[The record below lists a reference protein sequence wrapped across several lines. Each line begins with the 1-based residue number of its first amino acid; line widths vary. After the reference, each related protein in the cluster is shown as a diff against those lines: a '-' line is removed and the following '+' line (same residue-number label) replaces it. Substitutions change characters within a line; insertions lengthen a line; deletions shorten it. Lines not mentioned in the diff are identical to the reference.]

1 MPKIFKSP
9 FIFQEDSSVDISNEI
24 VIPVELS
31 GEISLKLLEEERL
44 RKEEEERIAAEEEA
58 AAVEARIVAEVDA
71 RVAEM
76 REVLEAQQ
84 RNVMFKANSVAET
97 IVASAHNDANGIL
110 AKANVKI
117 HDLKEEAKVQGHKEG
132 FEAGHAAAIA
142 ELKPSLDQAKA
153 LLEEI
158 NRRKDAYYAAHEDRL
173 LNTVIEMVE
182 KILAKELETDKA
194 ALLSIAAQAAKGFR
208 NSAYLKVSVAKGELG
223 FTMQS
228 DPELVRAIA
237 PTVPDIELELLAD
250 ADGGTLILDDGH
262 NIVDASLPTQLEFLK
277 EILSGAR
284 EQAEEQQGE

>member
-9 FIFQEDSSVDISNEI
+9 FIFQEDSAVDISNEI
-24 VIPVELS
+24 QMPMLLPEGVDFQA
-31 GEISLKLLEEERL
+31 LEEERL
-44 RKEEEERIAAEEEA
+44 AKEEEERLAQEAAAAAEE
-58 AAVEARIVAEVDA
+58 ARIQAEVDA

-76 REVLEAQQ
+76 REVLEAQH
-84 RNVMFKANSVAET
+84 RNVMFKAHSVAET
-97 IVASAHNDANGIL
+97 IINSAHEDANAIL

-117 HDLKEEAKVQGHKEG
+117 HDLKEEAKISGFKEG
-132 FEAGHAAAIA
+132 YDTGRAEAIK
-142 ELKPSLDQAKA
+142 EVNVLLDQVKG
-153 LLEEI
+153 LLDEI

-173 LNTVIEMVE
+173 LTTVMEMVE
-182 KILAKELETDKA
+182 KILAKELEIDKT
-194 ALLSIAAQAAKGFR
+194 ALLSIATQAAKGFR

-228 DPELVRAIA
+228 DPELVKAIA

-277 EILSGAR
+277 EILTSAR
-284 EQAEEQQGE
+284 EQSEEQKED